1 MAPSIDPVKQLHLYP
16 LGPAATPTKQY
27 YNETSGKL
35 LVTRQKKRPIRGE
48 IYFIVAPYRQS
59 PNFSAHSA

>member
-35 LVTRQKKRPIRGE
+35 LVTRQKKRPIRGGDL
-48 IYFIVAPYRQS
+48 FHCRSVPTV